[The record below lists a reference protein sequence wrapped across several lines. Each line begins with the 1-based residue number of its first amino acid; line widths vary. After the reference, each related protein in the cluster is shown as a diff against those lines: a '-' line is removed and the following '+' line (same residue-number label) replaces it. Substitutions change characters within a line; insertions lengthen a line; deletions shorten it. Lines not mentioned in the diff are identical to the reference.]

1 MSASNV
7 TNANIKLALSSLGRS
22 SDQTS
27 TGGTGQRMDSV
38 QGVSFSDIALR
49 VASLQEQTL
58 GALMNSSSTAGLAN
72 DSGGLNALLA
82 SLNSPVTTVA
92 SSSAGGSING
102 LSATGRVSALP
113 APEAAY
119 QLMTFINKQELAYK
133 SQFSELGQMQ
143 SALSEMQQ
151 NAQNLDGIGTST
163 DNESIKS
170 QLQKFASQYNDWVK
184 RFDADMQ
191 TDGILAGTQ
200 AAQVSRYEL
209 EQSVSTVL
217 NGRNGLRGLSDMGL
231 TIDPGSKLAVLDTA
245 RLDSVLAS
253 NKTGVVNTLHEF
265 SANFAK
271 SAEMLNSDGN
281 FIKNRLDNLSRAINF
296 ISENKP
302 ALQSEFGLGDAP
314 QSTSPIT
321 QAAAAYKLL
330 YGV

>member
-22 SDQTS
+22 SDKTS
-27 TGGTGQRMDSV
+27 AGGTGQRMDSA
-38 QGVSFSDIALR
+38 QGVSFSDISLR

-58 GALMNSSSTAGLAN
+58 GALMNSSSTAGQAN

-92 SSSAGGSING
+92 SSSPGGSING

-119 QLMTFINKQELAYK
+119 QLMSYINKQELAYK

-143 SALSEMQQ
+143 SALSGMQQ
-151 NAQNLDGIGTST
+151 NAESLAGIAIST

-170 QLQKFASQYNDWVK
+170 QLQKFAGQYNDWVK

-191 TDGILAGTQ
+191 NGGVLADTQ

-209 EQSVSTVL
+209 EQSVSSVL
-217 NGRNGLRGLSDMGL
+217 NGRNGVRGLSDMGL
-231 TIDPGSKLAVLDTA
+231 AIDPGSKLAVLDTA

-253 NKTGVVNTLHEF
+253 NKTGVVNTLNEF
-265 SANFAK
+265 TANFAK

-281 FIKNRLDNLSRAINF
+281 FIKNRLDNLSRVINF
-296 ISENKP
+296 IGENKP
-302 ALQSEFGLGDAP
+302 ALQSEFGLGDSP
-314 QSTSPIT
+314 QPTDPIT
-321 QAAAAYKLL
+321 QASAAYKLL
-330 YGV
+330 NGV